1 MSVKAPTPFGGVA
14 KPATS
19 SAFPPMSV
27 KAPTP
32 FGGAAKPATSSST
45 SSAFPPMSV
54 KAPTPF
60 GGVAKPTR
68 TAALAIHPMSTNVSA
83 SKPTDKSYLAAS
95 EYEAQFWTLLKDH
108 DKLLLE
114 VKTLSSTNVALD
126 FQREVERIVES
137 IEKLNSDKSMMDSKI
152 CSSKELSILLLS
164 RKDDLERQLE
174 ESKQILT
181 AHVDRNDLIEDS
193 ASKSYA
199 LDLESEKT
207 RRRLV
212 NKALSTQKCLARL
225 NDAVKLLNSIVR
237 KPASTQASV
246 FSWTPSRHAK
256 RTVETKGP
264 KVIFEHLKTGY
275 DRTKRLE
282 DTAKSLHCRVEE
294 YSRGSD
300 DSALVAPKPLVVR
313 DRRGRRKITALP
325 FSSPTSFAKSFKSHS
340 SKGLSA
346 VEALQS
352 LKQCHHVNP
361 KQFEVRH
368 LHMHSVEKES
378 NTALPSWR
386 SNNSSQLM
394 GLSSPMINT
403 SSSTMAQLQNVN
415 RALATSEEIARTGWT
430 STDVK
435 AMELAKLS
443 MPTSLQHIDAGKAA
457 KEALVPFGVT
467 PEKMSTVRKTLRRG
481 LNTSDSSATVKSF
494 ATSTVSTNTAA
505 TVGTK
510 KSSSA
515 SFPPMSS
522 KAPTPFGGQQGSGK
536 APLSSGVYP
545 PMSKSPKPFAS
556 KPESKQ
562 ATALEKPSTDAN
574 TSSSAFPP
582 MSSKAPTPFGNTASA
597 KTEEPKKEDQKPSI
611 AGNASLSFAKQ
622 SEPKEA
628 NTPKE
633 SKGTGLF
640 GTMGALGS
648 ALGDTGV
655 EQSPFGSASSAATH
669 DYKDILTKFYQTHN
683 NSKVSEVEKTL
694 QKYKV
699 SFLKCTA
706 STYIVATIIYTR
718 LKFLYRA
725 KKQACLKSLLKSI
738 RFKTPFSRVRQKV
751 LPSQAFPKC
760 FPEVHL

>member
-1 MSVKAPTPFGGVA
+1 MF
-14 KPATS
+14 
-19 SAFPPMSV
+19 
-27 KAPTP
+27 
-32 FGGAAKPATSSST
+32 
-45 SSAFPPMSV
+45 V

-60 GGVAKPTR
+60 GGVAKPTKS
-68 TAALAIHPMSTNVSA
+68 ASFAMSPMSTE
-83 SKPTDKSYLAAS
+83 KSYLAAS
-95 EYEAQFWTLLKDH
+95 EYEAQFWTLLKGH

-114 VKTLSSTNVALD
+114 VKIVSSTNIEPG
-126 FQREVERIVES
+126 FQREVENIVES

-181 AHVDRNDLIEDS
+181 AHIDRKDLIEDS

-212 NKALSTQKCLARL
+212 NKALCTQKCLARL
-225 NDAVKLLNSIVR
+225 NDAVKLLNSIVK
-237 KPASTQASV
+237 KPASTQASS
-246 FSWTPSRHAK
+246 FSWTPSRQAK
-256 RTVETKGP
+256 RPVETKGP

-282 DTAKSLHCRVEE
+282 DTAKYLHCRVEE
-294 YSRGSD
+294 YSKGSD
-300 DSALVAPKPLVVR
+300 DSALVAPKSLVVR
-313 DRRGRRKITALP
+313 NRRGRRTITALP
-325 FSSPTSFAKSFKSHS
+325 FSSPTSFAKSSKSHS

-352 LKQCHHVNP
+352 LKKCHRVNP

-403 SSSTMAQLQNVN
+403 SSSTMTHLQNVN
-415 RALATSEEIARTGWT
+415 RALATSEETARMGWT

-443 MPTSLQHIDAGKAA
+443 LPTSLQRIDASKAA

-467 PEKMSTVRKTLRRG
+467 PEKMSSVRKTLQRG
-481 LNTSDSSATVKSF
+481 LNMPDSSTTVKSF
-494 ATSTVSTNTAA
+494 ATSTVSTNTGT

-522 KAPTPFGGQQGSGK
+522 KAPTPFGGQSGSSK
-536 APLSSGVYP
+536 APPSSGVYP
-545 PMSKSPKPFAS
+545 PMSKSAPKPFTS
-556 KPESKQ
+556 KSESKE
-562 ATALEKPSTDAN
+562 TAALQKPSTDTK

-582 MSSKAPTPFGNTASA
+582 MSSKAPTPFGASASA
-597 KTEEPKKEDQKPSI
+597 KTDVATKELQKPSI
-611 AGNASLSFAKQ
+611 AGNASFSFAKK

-628 NTPKE
+628 NTSKE
-633 SKGTGLF
+633 SKGTGLLGGM
-640 GTMGALGS
+640 GTLGS

-655 EQSPFGSASSAATH
+655 KQSPFGSASSTAAH
-669 DYKDILTKFYQTHN
+669 DYKAILTKFYQTHN
-683 NSKVSEVEKTL
+683 TSKVSEVEKTL

-699 SFLKCTA
+699 SFSKCTA
-706 STYIVATIIYTR
+706 FTYIVATIIYTR

-725 KKQACLKSLLKSI
+725 KKQACLRSFLKSI
-738 RFKTPFSRVRQKV
+738 RFKTPFSRFLRQV
-751 LPSQAFPKC
+751 LPSQVVPKRS
-760 FPEVHL
+760 PEVHL